1 MLLDVLGLGPAEA
14 AAYRALIRLPSTTPA
29 ELAAHLGAGH
39 DDTTRLLSLLED
51 RGLAARSLG
60 DTTRFVAAPPAV
72 ALGALL
78 AQRQDELRTAE
89 RELGS
94 LDEIYRAATIG
105 RGVADVV
112 DVVRGPDAIRER
124 FTQLQLG
131 ARDEVMAFV
140 KAPVAVVGTADN
152 AAEDVAVARGVR
164 YRVLLERAMLDAEA
178 GMADEIV
185 RVTTAGEEVRIAA
198 SLPLKLFIVDR
209 AYAFVPLIG
218 SAEVASAGA
227 LLVHESGLLDA
238 LLALFESQWHAASQ
252 VVTAAGD
259 IADLTP
265 GTIDDLDARILSL
278 LLSGLTDQAIAGQL
292 RTSLR
297 TVQRRV
303 RYLMDLAQVQTRM
316 QLGYQAARRN
326 WA

>member
-1 MLLDVLGLGPAEA
+1 MLLDVLGLGPQEA
-14 AAYRALIRLPSTTPA
+14 AAYRALIGLPSTTPA
-29 ELAAHLGAGH
+29 ELADHLGTGP
-39 DDTTRLLSLLED
+39 DDTARLLSLLED
-51 RGLAARSLG
+51 QGLAARSLG
-60 DTTRFVAAPPAV
+60 DTTRFVAAPPSV
-72 ALGALL
+72 ALNALL
-78 AQRQDELRTAE
+78 AQRQDELRLAE

-124 FTQLQLG
+124 FAQLQLG
-131 ARDEVMAFV
+131 ARKEVMAFV

-152 AAEDVAVARGVR
+152 AAEDAAVARGVR
-164 YRVLLERAMLDAEA
+164 YRVLLERAMLDAEP
-178 GMADEIV
+178 GMVDEIA
-185 RVTTAGEEVRIAA
+185 RVTAAGEEVRIAT

-252 VVTAAGD
+252 VVTATGD
-259 IADLTP
+259 LADLDP
-265 GTIDDLDARILSL
+265 GAVDELDGRILTL
-278 LLSGLTDQAIAGQL
+278 LLAGLTDQAIAGQL